1 MRKSKLQSVTVG
13 GNADEIEAQFYDA
26 LRAGD
31 IDKLMSCW
39 ADEDE
44 IVCVHPGGS
53 RMVGVGAIRSAFDAM
68 FANGTI
74 RATPLRVRKIEAL
87 SSSVHSV
94 IENIEVM
101 TQEGPREAY
110 VIATNIYHKTAQGWR
125 MVAHHASPGTAR
137 EMQELSDAPMV
148 LH

>member
-1 MRKSKLQSVTVG
+1 MSKSKLQSVTVG
-13 GNADEIEAQFYDA
+13 GNADEIEAHFYDA

-53 RMVGVGAIRSAFDAM
+53 RMLGSGAIRSAFDAM

-74 RATPLRVRKIEAL
+74 RATPVRVRKIEAL

-94 IENIEVM
+94 IEKIEVM
-101 TQEGPREAY
+101 TNEGPREAY
-110 VIATNIYHKTAQGWR
+110 VIATNVYHKTAQGWR
-125 MVAHHASPGTAR
+125 MVAHHASPGTAS
-137 EMQELSDAPMV
+137 EMQELSDAPVV

>member
-1 MRKSKLQSVTVG
+1 MRKAKLQSVTVG
-13 GNADEIEAQFYDA
+13 GNADEIEAQFYEA
-26 LRAGD
+26 LRDGD
-31 IDKLMSCW
+31 IEKLMRCW
-39 ADEDE
+39 ADEDD
-44 IVCVHPGGS
+44 ISCVHPGGPRTLGS
-53 RMVGVGAIRSAFDAM
+53 GAIRSAFDAM

-94 IENIEVM
+94 IEKIEVM

-110 VIATNIYHKTAQGWR
+110 VIATNVYNKTAQGWR